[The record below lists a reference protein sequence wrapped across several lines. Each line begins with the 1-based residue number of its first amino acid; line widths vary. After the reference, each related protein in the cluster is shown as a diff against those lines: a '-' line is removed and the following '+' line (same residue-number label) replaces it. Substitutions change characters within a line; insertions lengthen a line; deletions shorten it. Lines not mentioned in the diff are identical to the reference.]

1 MSKIVLMPKEG
12 EHGVFLF
19 FKRISRKWFF
29 MTSPEYTCDSND
41 ACVFST
47 KDEEESIVEYLKKKN
62 PDRIIAAYDDS
73 FRESFKNNIFWII
86 ERGDGMYY
94 SHDDIHYVGKVA
106 KPVPQYA
113 KDIMDACFL
122 KSVNMAAQT
131 LTRLRQSDSDK
142 VRTRMVYLTE
152 KNDFTIPFVLFA
164 LTNKQTKRTRY
175 LKGYNLEGKSS
186 DRLSFVD
193 SMDKAWKV
201 TVPMAV
207 NVVDDIH
214 AKHKVFVVNTHIYDG
229 KDIPADKYK
238 IVKAKLFSDFKFKK

>member
-1 MSKIVLMPKEG
+1 MSKIVLIPKDG

-19 FKRISRKWFF
+19 FKRLCRRWFF
-29 MTSPEYTCDSND
+29 KISIEYTCDPNE

-47 KDEEESIVEYLKKKN
+47 KSEEDSIIEYLKKKN
-62 PDRIIAAYDDS
+62 PDRTIAVYDDL
-73 FRESFKNNIFWII
+73 FRESFKHNTFWLI
-86 ERGDGMYY
+86 ERGDGTFY

-106 KPVPQYA
+106 RPVPQYA

-142 VRTRMVYLTE
+142 VRTRMVYLTV

-175 LKGYNLEGKSS
+175 LKGYDLYGKSS

-201 TVPMAV
+201 TIPMAV

-214 AKHKVFVVNTHIYDG
+214 AKHKAFVVNSHVYDG
-229 KDIPADKYK
+229 NDIPSDKYK
-238 IVKAKLFSDFKFKK
+238 VVKKKLFSDFKFKK